1 MDGSAIH
8 GLYYLIL
15 IGRGESRYLHCCD
28 GLSQP
33 PRLRY
38 NVAVTWKAE
47 STCNRQLKNNT
58 CRVSLTL
65 KEVTLDMKWPS

>member
-38 NVAVTWKAE
+38 NVSDKCDSNLE
-47 STCNRQLKNNT
+47 G
-58 CRVSLTL
+58 
-65 KEVTLDMKWPS
+65 